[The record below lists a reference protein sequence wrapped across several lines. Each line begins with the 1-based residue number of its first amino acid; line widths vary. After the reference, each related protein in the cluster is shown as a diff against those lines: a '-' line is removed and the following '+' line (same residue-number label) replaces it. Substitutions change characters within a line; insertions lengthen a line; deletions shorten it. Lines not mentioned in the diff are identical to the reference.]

1 MDRVA
6 ALRSKKLRRGA
17 FYMRPSVVSRFAGGY
32 AIRSCVLFWPL
43 GQNSTF
49 FIIYYLLFLIFYLY
63 NSSFSLTSLTCF
75 ITLAFVG
82 PP

>member
-32 AIRSCVLFWPL
+32 AIRPCVFVLAPGPKL
-43 GQNSTF
+43 HLL
-49 FIIYYLLFLIFYLY
+49 YYLLFLIFYLY
-63 NSSFSLTSLTCF
+63 NFSFSFTSLTCR

>member
-1 MDRVA
+1 MVDRA
-6 ALRSKKLRRGA
+6 AGAPLKKLTPLQTSRA
-17 FYMRPSVVSRFAGGY
+17 DIESV
-32 AIRSCVLFWPL
+32 P
-43 GQNSTF
+43 TF
-49 FIIYYLLFLIFYLY
+49 CFCPARQKLHLLYYLLFLIFYLY